1 MKQVLAFISSL
12 RLTVVLFAMALFV
25 ILAGTLAQVDQSIWQ
40 VLEQYFRTP
49 LAWIEWRIFFPR
61 TMDAPGGFYFPGGWL
76 IAAALLVNLLAAH
89 AVRFRIKA
97 RGSMLVGGLLIILA
111 GAALTWWIIF
121 RGSQADLT
129 ARTLNSYWRILY
141 QLLQGSAAAGVLL
154 LGCLM
159 LFRGRAGIVLLH
171 AGIILLIVSELITGT
186 MAVEATLT
194 LREGETGDYIDV
206 SQQYEL
212 ALIDTSDPNHDAVTV
227 VPDNLLQSGEA
238 IRDERLPAEVRVLA
252 WWDNTSNVIDTTRA
266 PMVHP
271 DPRVDSGLGR
281 TLTVLPQAGGAGMVD
296 APAAIV
302 SFIHPGTG
310 ESLGTYLLSLW
321 FDPNFNRRTFDG
333 RQTLKIGNQTY
344 TITLRPRRVYLR
356 SQENGSPY
364 RLTLKAFHHDVYPGT
379 STPRNFASDVLLN
392 DPAAGIE
399 DRPVRIWMNNPMRY
413 GGRIF
418 YQSAFLAD
426 DSGTVLQ
433 VVRNAGWM
441 TPYVACMIVAVG
453 LLWHFAVNLLTFT
466 RKRASNPSPSQ
477 GEAGWGLGA
486 RAKDERPTLPQP
498 LPKREGGQWIAP
510 AVLVLAGTWLIYHAY
525 EPAPRVHDFNFRGF
539 GDLPVMYEGRVQ
551 PVDTLA
557 RNALRILSGRQT
569 YRDAEGK
576 RRPAVQWLLE
586 AFTGRDANLAVLRI
600 ESLDLQQALGLE
612 PRRGFR
618 YAAGQ
623 IKPQA
628 LDKVFG
634 QAQHAADLEASQRD
648 RFDRQAL
655 HFIADQWLLR
665 QRLIA
670 ADSPPHIERPGDVQR
685 AIAAD
690 EQLHRQSVP
699 LLVPP
704 PPTLEGGD
712 APWRSV
718 SRAGLAAL
726 VSTQPDPRYH
736 DVIRILAAYAQQDAA
751 AFNGAV
757 AEVHKRLIAERPPHY
772 EPARVRFEAFFN
784 HAAPFYQCAVLYVLA
799 FLLTAVGWLVRPREL
814 NRAATWLLLLT
825 FLVHT
830 AALIGRIYIS
840 GRPPVTNLYSSAV
853 FIGWAAVGTAMLLE
867 RIFRNGAGNTV
878 AAIAGFATL
887 LIAHFL
893 AGDGDTFVVLQ
904 AVLDTNFWLATHV
917 VSITLGYSATFLA
930 GLFALLF
937 VLRGVF
943 TKHLDEQAERE
954 LARMIYGCVC
964 FALLFSFVGTVLGGL
979 WADDSWGRFWGWDPK
994 ENGALMI
1001 VIWNALILHAR
1012 WSGMVRQRGLAAL
1025 AIFGNI
1031 VTAWSWFGVNQ
1042 LSVGLHSYGFTDAA
1056 TLWLLIFVNSQLVLI
1071 AVSLMPRRY
1080 WASAR

>member
-12 RLTVVLFAMALFV
+12 RVTVVLFAMALFV

-49 LAWIEWRIFFPR
+49 LAWIEWRIFFPSS
-61 TMDAPGGFYFPGGWL
+61 MDAPGGFYFPGGWL

-89 AVRFRIKA
+89 ALRFRIKA
-97 RGSMLVGGLLIILA
+97 RGPMLVLGLLIVIG

-121 RGSQADLT
+121 RGSHADLT
-129 ARTLNSYWRILY
+129 ARNLNAYWRILY

-154 LGCLM
+154 LGCLL

-171 AGIILLIVSELITGT
+171 AGIILLIISELITGT
-186 MAVEATLT
+186 FAVEASLT
-194 LREGETGDYIDV
+194 LREGETSDHIDV
-206 SQQYEL
+206 THQYEL
-212 ALIDTSDPNHDAVTV
+212 ALIDQSDPDHDTVTV
-227 VPDNLLQSGEA
+227 IPDNLLKPGQVIHDA
-238 IRDERLPAEVRVLA
+238 RLPAEVRVLA
-252 WWDNTSNVIDTTRA
+252 WWPNTSNAIDTTRA

-281 TLTVLPQAGGAGMVD
+281 TLTVLPQPGGSGMVD

-302 SFIHPGTG
+302 SFINPANG

-333 RQTLKIGNQTY
+333 RQTLTVGNKTY
-344 TITLRPRRVYLR
+344 TLALRPRRVYLR
-356 SQENGSPY
+356 HGQTGSPY
-364 RLTLKAFHHDVYPGT
+364 SLTLKAFHHDVYPGT
-379 STPRNFASDVLLN
+379 DTPRDFSSDILLN
-392 DPAAGIE
+392 DSAAGIM

-418 YQSAFLAD
+418 YQQAFLAD

-453 LLWHFAVNLLTFT
+453 LLWHFAASLLTFT
-466 RKRASNPSPSQ
+466 RHRSVH
-477 GEAGWGLGA
+477 
-486 RAKDERPTLPQP
+486 PQP
-498 LPKREGGQWIAP
+498 ALAKTGRPSMQWLTP
-510 AVLVLAGTWLIYHAY
+510 TVLVLAGTWLIYHTY
-525 EPAPRVHDFNFRGF
+525 QPAPAADDFNLQGL
-539 GDLPVMYEGRVQ
+539 GELPVMYEGRVQ

-569 YRDAEGK
+569 YRDGQGQT
-576 RRPAVQWLLE
+576 RPAVQWLLE
-586 AFTGRDANLAVLRI
+586 AVTGRDADLRVFRI

-612 PRRGFR
+612 PRQGFR
-618 YAAGQ
+618 YAASEMS
-623 IKPQA
+623 PQG
-628 LDKVFG
+628 LNRVFV
-634 QAQHAADLEASQRD
+634 QAQHASEIDASQRD

-655 HFIADQWLLR
+655 HFVADQWLLR

-704 PPTLEGGD
+704 PPTLTGD
-712 APWRSV
+712 DAQWQSV

-726 VSTQPDPRYH
+726 VSTKPDQRYH
-736 DVIRILAAYAQQDAA
+736 DVIRILAAYVQNDVA
-751 AFNGAV
+751 AFNTAV
-757 AEVHKRLIAERPPHY
+757 SEMHKRLTAEHPPHY

-784 HAAPFYQCAVLYVLA
+784 HAAPFYHCAVLYVIA
-799 FLLTAVGWLVRPREL
+799 FLLTAVGWLLKPREF

-825 FLVHT
+825 FIVHT

-853 FIGWAAVGTAMLLE
+853 FVGWAAVGTAMLLE

-943 TKHLDEQAERE
+943 TSRLDERAERE
-954 LARMIYGCVC
+954 LTRMIYGCLC

-1012 WSGMVRQRGLAAL
+1012 WGGMVKQRGLAVL

-1042 LSVGLHSYGFTDAA
+1042 LSVGLHSYGFTDSA
-1056 TLWLLIFVNSQLVLI
+1056 TMWLLIFVNSQLVMI
-1071 AVSLMPRRY
+1071 ALGLMPRRY
-1080 WASAR
+1080 WASASV